1 MYASRTPL
9 ASERAT
15 DVVSR
20 TLRPPL
26 EALPWTLRIGAFLC
40 FVGHGAFGITTKQA
54 WLPYFAVAHVGPSTA
69 YSLMPVIGA
78 IDIAMGCL
86 VLLSP
91 RPAVIYWMTLWAVW
105 TALLRPLAGES
116 GWEAFERAGNY
127 GVPLAI
133 ILLAAQWRGIGGFF
147 APITLRPLTD
157 RLLRDL
163 EIVLV
168 AAIVLLLVGHGALG
182 LEGKPSLVANYASIF
197 PDDFAARIMPI
208 VGGGEIALA
217 LVLARWRSAPLALFV
232 ALWKL
237 AIESL
242 FFAAGA
248 PLWEVVERGGSYAAP
263 VALAIVLLIAARRR
277 TAAGQEPDVRP

>member
-15 DVVSR
+15 AVISR
-20 TLRPPL
+20 TLRGPL
-26 EALPWTLRIGAFLC
+26 EALPWTLRVGACLC
-40 FVGHGAFGITTKQA
+40 FVGHGAFGIMAKQA
-54 WLPYFAVAHVGPSTA
+54 WLPYFAVAHIGPTTA

-78 IDIAMGCL
+78 IDITMGCF

-91 RPAVIYWMTLWAVW
+91 RPAVVYWMTLWAVW
-105 TALLRPLAGES
+105 TALLRPLAGEP

-127 GVPLAI
+127 GVPLAM
-133 ILLAAQWRGIGGFF
+133 ILLAAPWRGVGGVF

-157 RLLRDL
+157 RLLRQL

-168 AAIVLLLVGHGALG
+168 AVVVLLLVGHGALG
-182 LEGKPSLVANYASIF
+182 LEGKPGLVANYASIF
-197 PDDFAARIMPI
+197 PDDVAAQMTPI
-208 VGGGEIALA
+208 VGGSEIALA
-217 LVLARWRSAPLALFV
+217 LVLARWPSVPLALFV
-232 ALWKL
+232 ASWKL

-242 FFAAGA
+242 FLAAGA
-248 PLWEVVERGGSYAAP
+248 PFWEIVERGGSYAAP

-277 TAAGQEPDVRP
+277 AVGEEPGVGP